1 MSIDKMYKYNK
12 NRNNIPLIYKP
23 NIYFQNFHRKINFE
37 DAFGYNQTFQRKN
50 SSDLYNL
57 SLSYLR
63 NNIDNTLILE
73 KKLNL
78 INIIH

>member
-1 MSIDKMYKYNK
+1 MKNISIDKMYKYNK

-50 SSDLYNL
+50 SSDL
-57 SLSYLR
+57 
-63 NNIDNTLILE
+63 
-73 KKLNL
+73 
-78 INIIH
+78 